1 MTTAIG
7 IDIGGTGIKGA
18 IVDVDSGEL
27 LSDRIKKATPKGGKP
42 DEIVDVVVSLIPEL
56 GSVPAET
63 PVGVCF
69 PAVVQHGTTMSA
81 ANVSKKWIGLEAE
94 KLFEKAIGRDITFV
108 NDADAAGYAESEFG
122 AAKGQRGLV
131 LLTTLGTGIGSA
143 IIYNGVL
150 VPNAELGHIA
160 LDGHEDYEKVA
171 AYAAMEREK
180 LSWKAWGARLQKYYA
195 HLEMLF
201 SPTCSWSA
209 AASRSTGTTSRS
221 TWTSRRRSCRPPSA
235 TTRASWARPLS
246 PPTRSARASRAARR
260 TWSRRPPSS
269 ARDATFRP

>member
-18 IVDVDSGEL
+18 IVDVDSGDL
-27 LSDRIKKATPKGGKP
+27 LSDRIKKPTPKGGKP
-42 DEIVDVVVSLIPEL
+42 NDIVEVVVSLLPEL
-56 GSVPAET
+56 GAVPEET
-63 PVGVCF
+63 PVGICF

-81 ANVSKKWIGLEAE
+81 ANVSKKWIGLAAE

-122 AAKGQRGLV
+122 AAKGQHGLV

-150 VPNAELGHIA
+150 VPNAELGHLA

-171 AYAAMEREK
+171 SYAAMEREN
-180 LSWKAWGARLQKYYA
+180 LSWKAWSARLQKYYS

-201 SPTCSWSA
+201 SPDLFVVGGGVSKNWDDFSKFLDLKTRIVPA
-209 AASRSTGTTSRS
+209 AFRNNAGILGGAALAAHAVGT
-221 TWTSRRRSCRPPSA
+221 RRSRGAADLVEKA
-235 TTRASWARPLS
+235 TV
-246 PPTRSARASRAARR
+246 
-260 TWSRRPPSS
+260 
-269 ARDATFRP
+269 